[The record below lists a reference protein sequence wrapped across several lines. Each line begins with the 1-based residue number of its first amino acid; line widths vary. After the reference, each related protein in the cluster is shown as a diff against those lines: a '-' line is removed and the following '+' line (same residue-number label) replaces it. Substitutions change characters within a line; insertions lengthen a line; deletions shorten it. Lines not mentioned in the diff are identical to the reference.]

1 MADLFE
7 VERDVS
13 FPFDFRLIAKDT
25 KVSNVRIDQ
34 IAFLTAETT
43 PAKTQRRDSSGR
55 STCSTRARRSA
66 TTAPGYGNAISS
78 APSRR
83 PRRFAAASQRTTRIG
98 LGAAVIQMG
107 YENPFRL
114 AEDLATVDVLSS
126 GRLNVGQR
134 GAPIHGRCWANACS
148 TPIRN
153 GSTSHARV
161 ARLRRNLAGDWLGDE
176 DTFVESAAGKVR
188 PRVASHRA

>member
-34 IAFLTAETT
+34 IAFLTAGNYPGED
-43 PAKTQRRDSSGR
+43 AAEGFERALDLFHAGEALGYDGAWIRQRHLE
-55 STCSTRARRSA
+55 RAV
-66 TTAPGYGNAISS
+66 SS
-78 APSRR
+78 AAT
-83 PRRFAAASQRTTRIG
+83 FLAAASQRTTRIG

-134 GAPIHGRCWANACS
+134 GGADSRG
-148 TPIRN
+148 
-153 GSTSHARV
+153 
-161 ARLRRNLAGDWLGDE
+161 
-176 DTFVESAAGKVR
+176 AAGRTPVR
-188 PRVASHRA
+188 HRSGTGRLLACPRGPAAPQSGRRLAR